1 MCEPGITF
9 FNTGAVKDIRS
20 LCTCVDLVNGS
31 FRHYSDVK
39 NTELWTERGIS
50 WKQRENID
58 RKAAAG
64 LRHV

>member
-1 MCEPGITF
+1 M
-9 FNTGAVKDIRS
+9 KDVRS
-20 LCTCVDLVNGS
+20 LCTCIDLVNGS
-31 FRHYSDVK
+31 FRHYCDVK

-58 RKAAAG
+58 GQAAAG